1 MNRRPSQPET
11 PKALLSGR
19 FPTALALCAILLLGV
34 FAPTAASASGSGT
47 ITTFDVP
54 GAVVI
59 VVAGIDAAGL
69 IAGTYSDKSGVDHG
83 FTRDAAGTITI
94 IDVPGAGTGFDQ
106 GTTIAG
112 VSSGGQICGT
122 YVDSNSKDHGFW
134 MDTSG
139 NIITFNAPGS
149 NFTIANSVNDSG
161 QVAGIYYAEGF
172 PDGPYG
178 FIWSN
183 SAPAVTFAPPNTEFL
198 ENARIN
204 SSGEV
209 AGYFETTVKD
219 HDYYR
224 DAKGNFVIFSASAE
238 GAGFVTA
245 INDSSTIVGYVGDQ
259 TGWQGFIR
267 EGNSITTVSISGAP
281 YTFIYSV
288 NDVGTVAGT
297 YTDASGVDH
306 GFFQDR
312 FGNVTTISV
321 PYAGTAANQGTIAR
335 SINTSGEVAGAFIG
349 PLGNYHGFLWR

>member
-1 MNRRPSQPET
+1 M
-11 PKALLSGR
+11 
-19 FPTALALCAILLLGV
+19 
-34 FAPTAASASGSGT
+34 AASASAPGT

-54 GAVVI
+54 GAVVLRI
-59 VVAGIDAAGL
+59 SGIDAAGL
-69 IAGTYSDKSGVDHG
+69 IVGTYSDRSGVEHG
-83 FTRDAAGTITI
+83 FTRDAAGTITT
-94 IDVPGAGTGFDQ
+94 IDAPGAGTGFDQ
-106 GTTIAG
+106 GTSIAG

-139 NIITFNAPGS
+139 TIITFEAPDS

-161 QVAGIYYAEGF
+161 QVAGIYYSEGF
-172 PDGPYG
+172 PDGPFG

-198 ENARIN
+198 DSAEIN

-209 AGYFETTVKD
+209 AGYFETIVKD

-224 DAKGNFVIFSASAE
+224 DANGNFVIFSASAE

-267 EGNSITTVSISGAP
+267 EGGSITPVSISGSP
-281 YTFIYSV
+281 ETFIYSV
-288 NDVGTVAGT
+288 NDGGTVAGT
-297 YTDASGVDH
+297 YTDASGVYH

-312 FGNVTTISV
+312 FGNVTTISE
-321 PYAGTAANQGTIAR
+321 PYAGTAAEQGTMAS
-335 SINTSGEVAGAFIG
+335 SINASGEVAGAFIG
-349 PLGNYHGFLWR
+349 PLGTYHGFLWR